1 MREGIGSVVL
11 YNMIIIFIFIVFAI
25 LASALTYYRAF
36 KVNNMILYSID
47 KFEGYND
54 KAITEI
60 NQYLETLG
68 YTRNTD
74 HSICSE
80 RDGMKALE
88 GSTDPYYYCVY
99 YYSDDTG
106 GNDFGQRTDDGESQS
121 RYYNYSVVT
130 YIYVDLPL
138 VNNFKIPVHTKG
150 ERIYNFSDGQKQE
163 GVEL

>member
-11 YNMIIIFIFIVFAI
+11 YNMIIIFIFIVFMI
-25 LASALTYYRAF
+25 LASALTYYKAF
-36 KVNNMILYSID
+36 RVNNMILYSID

-60 NQYLETLG
+60 NQYLDTLG
-68 YTRNTD
+68 YTKNTD
-74 HSICSE
+74 NSTCPE
-80 RDGMKALE
+80 RDGMKALK

-99 YYSDDTG
+99 YYSNDTG
-106 GNDFGQRTDDGESQS
+106 GSDSGQRNGDNQPL
-121 RYYNYSVVT
+121 YYNYSVVT

-138 VNNFKIPVHTKG
+138 VNKFKIPVHTKG
-150 ERIYNFSDGQKQE
+150 ERIFNFSDDQEQE